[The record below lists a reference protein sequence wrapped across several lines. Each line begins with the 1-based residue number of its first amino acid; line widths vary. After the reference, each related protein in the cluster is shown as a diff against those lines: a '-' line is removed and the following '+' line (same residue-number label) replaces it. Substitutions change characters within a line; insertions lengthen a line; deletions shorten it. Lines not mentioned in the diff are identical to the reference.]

1 MELKVLLV
9 MYCCQTSMLL
19 LATGISVRI
28 LNGRERKKVQRNKTG
43 CTWIEVNYEVHMF
56 VVEDQDHP

>member
-1 MELKVLLV
+1 M
-9 MYCCQTSMLL
+9 
-19 LATGISVRI
+19 RI
-28 LNGRERKKVQRNKTG
+28 LNGRERKKVQRNKPG

>member
-1 MELKVLLV
+1 
-9 MYCCQTSMLL
+9 
-19 LATGISVRI
+19 VRI
-28 LNGRERKKVQRNKTG
+28 LNDRERKKVQRNMPG